1 MSSPE
6 DSPAAPARQPTPR
19 RRILLIDDNDDAR
32 ELMATALELHGHTV
46 ATAASGARGLACARA
61 FAPDL
66 IFLDLGMPIMDGYET
81 AAALRRI
88 AGLERVVIAALSGW
102 SDQAT
107 LARVINAG
115 FDHHLTKPATFA
127 QIDSVLRG
135 EWEHV
140 ARPPLQGPS
149 RHL

>member
-1 MSSPE
+1 VKPSA
-6 DSPAAPARQPTPR
+6 DTRDAAAPR

-32 ELMATALELHGHTV
+32 ELMATGLELHGHAV
-46 ATAASGARGLACARA
+46 ATAAGGARGLVRARA
-61 FAPDL
+61 FKPDVV
-66 IFLDLGMPIMDGYET
+66 FLDLGMPIMDGYET
-81 AAALRRI
+81 AVALRRI
-88 AGLERVVIAALSGW
+88 AGLERVTIAALSGW
-102 SDQAT
+102 NDQAT
-107 LARVINAG
+107 MARVAQAG

-135 EWEHV
+135 EWEPV

>member
-1 MSSPE
+1 L
-6 DSPAAPARQPTPR
+6 A
-19 RRILLIDDNDDAR
+19 
-32 ELMATALELHGHTV
+32 LHGHAV
-46 ATAASGARGLACARA
+46 VTAAGGARGLVRARS
-61 FAPDL
+61 FRPET

-81 AAALRRI
+81 AVALRRI
-88 AGLERVVIAALSGW
+88 AGLERVTIAALSGW

-107 LARVINAG
+107 LARVVRAG

-135 EWEHV
+135 EWAPV
-140 ARPPLQGPS
+140 ASPPLQGPS